1 MGKALARPESSVSVY
16 TRWFFVTII
25 LTVNLS
31 LAISAQAQG
40 TRASADLAAEEVLE
54 FANYLFSQQ
63 EYFRAIG
70 EYERF
75 LFLYPDNSQAVNAAF
90 RIVQCYF
97 RGKRWQQAVEA
108 ADSFLSGYPMSS
120 LKWETRFLKA
130 RSFGEMGRGE
140 KAREVYRSIIADH
153 PGGPLESEA
162 WYAIGLSYAIDGR
175 WLEAD
180 DALRKVGSGDSL
192 YGAAMEVQKIVAEE
206 SQVKPKNPALAGFLG
221 AILPGAGHFY
231 CERPRDGTIAL
242 VFTGAFAFATYEA
255 FKEDHEGVGVG
266 LAVVTAAFYG
276 GNVYSAVN
284 VAHKYNDRE
293 ERRLQE
299 RLVPYEQESLNQ
311 HQAPALSLSLRFSF

>member
-1 MGKALARPESSVSVY
+1 MSKALARPESSVSVY

-31 LAISAQAQG
+31 LAISVQAQG
-40 TRASADLAAEEVLE
+40 TRSSVDLAAEEVLE

-97 RGKRWQQAVEA
+97 RGKRWQQTVEA

-153 PGGPLESEA
+153 PAPS
-162 WYAIGLSYAIDGR
+162 DV
-175 WLEAD
+175 
-180 DALRKVGSGDSL
+180 LRL
-192 YGAAMEVQKIVAEE
+192 YGNCQI
-206 SQVKPKNPALAGFLG
+206 
-221 AILPGAGHFY
+221 
-231 CERPRDGTIAL
+231 TI
-242 VFTGAFAFATYEA
+242 TTY
-255 FKEDHEGVGVG
+255 
-266 LAVVTAAFYG
+266 AVVD
-276 GNVYSAVN
+276 N
-284 VAHKYNDRE
+284 
-293 ERRLQE
+293 
-299 RLVPYEQESLNQ
+299 
-311 HQAPALSLSLRFSF
+311 